1 MLDSICNCFQLC
13 SLKLKCNV
21 QVDTNSLDEKEKVS
35 KKAKKKAAKK
45 AAEAASQVL
54 FPAHHLLPS
63 QQDFFI

>member
-1 MLDSICNCFQLC
+1 M
-13 SLKLKCNV
+13 
-21 QVDTNSLDEKEKVS
+21 DEKEKVS

-54 FPAHHLLPS
+54 FPAHHISPR

>member
-1 MLDSICNCFQLC
+1 MILLATTSSF
-13 SLKLKCNV
+13 KLKCNIH

-54 FPAHHLLPS
+54 ACY
-63 QQDFFI
+63 IA

>member
-1 MLDSICNCFQLC
+1 MR
-13 SLKLKCNV
+13 NV

-54 FPAHHLLPS
+54 FPAHHILPS
-63 QQDFFI
+63 QQGFFI